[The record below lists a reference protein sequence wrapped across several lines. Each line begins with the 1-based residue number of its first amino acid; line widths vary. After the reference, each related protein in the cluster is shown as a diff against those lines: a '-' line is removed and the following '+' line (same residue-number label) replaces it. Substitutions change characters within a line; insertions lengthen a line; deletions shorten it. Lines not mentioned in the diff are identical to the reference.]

1 MKKTAQK
8 WNLERDVK
16 YNHKV
21 TGAYWQHDRG
31 QWKVL
36 IEHNGETFE
45 DFADI
50 LISAQGFLK

>member
-16 YNHKV
+16 YNHRV
-21 TGAYWQHDRG
+21 VGTHWQETQG
-31 QWKVL
+31 QWKVYV
-36 IEHNGETFE
+36 EHDGHVSETF
-45 DFADI
+45 ADV